1 MTAWGPCRLEK
12 HEGGGKDVGV
22 ARTGAAAAKKRLARV
37 LYRLHE
43 YQEKVKAPSDIS
55 AQDQVDDSQGESQT
69 VSLASPSYH
78 KLRAKLHKR

>member
-22 ARTGAAAAKKRLARV
+22 ARTGAAAAKKRLVRV
-37 LYRLHE
+37 LYRL
-43 YQEKVKAPSDIS
+43 QDKASSDIS
-55 AQDQVDDSQGESQT
+55 AQAQVDDSQSESQT